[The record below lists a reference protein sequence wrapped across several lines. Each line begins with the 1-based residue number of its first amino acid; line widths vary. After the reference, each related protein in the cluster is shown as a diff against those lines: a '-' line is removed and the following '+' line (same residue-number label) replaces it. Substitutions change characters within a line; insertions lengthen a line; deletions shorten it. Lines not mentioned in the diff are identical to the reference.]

1 MNLEQ
6 LTAGMPELVKI
17 TGNAQTEIKALT
29 ADSRAKCEDGLF
41 FCIRGGRVDA
51 HDFAPQAVAGGC
63 VALVVER
70 ELAIDCP
77 QVVVTDVRAAMT
89 RIASAF
95 NGHPER
101 RMKLV
106 GVTGTKGKTT
116 TTYLFK
122 SIVESAGM
130 RCGIIGTTGCIAGQT
145 KLPSHLTTPDPIE
158 MFEILRIMADAGV
171 EVVCMEVSAHALYL
185 RKLVGVVFE
194 AAAYT
199 NLSQDHLD
207 FFGTMDN
214 YLAAKKL
221 LFSAGMARNA
231 AVNVDEETAKAV
243 CDSLD
248 CPLLTYGISGKADLF
263 ARDIEI
269 TETGVSF
276 TLNLRNLHAERVH
289 LLLTG
294 MFNVYN
300 ALAAAACAL
309 ILGVELDAIKRGLE
323 AVVSVPGRVE
333 MLPTKT
339 PYRMILDY
347 SHSPDALENI
357 LKTVREFCH
366 GRIILVFGCG
376 GDRDKGKRP
385 MMGEIAGRLAD
396 YAILTSDNPR
406 FEDPMAILAAIE
418 AGIKPTGAKYEVI
431 ENRREAIRQAMEMAV
446 SGDIVV
452 LAGKG
457 HETYQEI
464 RGVKHPFDEKVI
476 VSHTGALKFT
486 EAPKSLGVIG
496 AGVIGLELGSVWS
509 RLGTEVTLFDVARDI
524 LPSTDAVMRRTVKG
538 ELKKQGL
545 VFHMGVRVEAV
556 EKTTEGVKV
565 STVDKNGT
573 RNEYV
578 FEKLLVA
585 AGRTSLA
592 PNLAPESVGLKLDT
606 RGYVEVD
613 ACGRTNLPGVWAAGD
628 VAAGSIQLA
637 HYAHEQGVNVARSI
651 ASGRPVRYESPV
663 PAVVYIAPEVAWVG
677 ETEEAARSR
686 GIAVRTG
693 VCPFAANVRAKA
705 QAQTT
710 GFVKVVC
717 EAATDRI
724 LGVHIVGEGAADLC
738 AEAAAAMAFG
748 ATAEDLGL
756 VMHPHPSLSEA
767 LAMAALASRREATD
781 L

>member
-29 ADSRAKCEDGLF
+29 ADSRAKCESGLF

-376 GDRDKGKRP
+376 GDRDKTKRP
-385 MMGEIAGRLAD
+385 RMGKAAAD
-396 YAILTSDNPR
+396 WSDFAVITTDNPR
-406 FEDPMAILAAIE
+406 TEEPAAIIRDILP
-418 AGIKPTGAKYEVI
+418 GFDGSDTPYEVV
-431 ENRREAIRQAMEMAV
+431 EDRVEAIHWAMDHARKDDV
-446 SGDIVV
+446 IV
-452 LAGKG
+452 LCGKG
-457 HETYQEI
+457 HETYQE
-464 RGVKHPFDEKVI
+464 VNHQK
-476 VSHTGALKFT
+476 
-486 EAPKSLGVIG
+486 
-496 AGVIGLELGSVWS
+496 
-509 RLGTEVTLFDVARDI
+509 
-524 LPSTDAVMRRTVKG
+524 
-538 ELKKQGL
+538 
-545 VFHMGVRVEAV
+545 FHMDEREI
-556 EKTTEGVKV
+556 
-565 STVDKNGT
+565 
-573 RNEYV
+573 
-578 FEKLLVA
+578 VA
-585 AGRTSLA
+585 EHL
-592 PNLAPESVGLKLDT
+592 N
-606 RGYVEVD
+606 
-613 ACGRTNLPGVWAAGD
+613 
-628 VAAGSIQLA
+628 
-637 HYAHEQGVNVARSI
+637 
-651 ASGRPVRYESPV
+651 SGR
-663 PAVVYIAPEVAWVG
+663 
-677 ETEEAARSR
+677 
-686 GIAVRTG
+686 
-693 VCPFAANVRAKA
+693 
-705 QAQTT
+705 
-710 GFVKVVC
+710 
-717 EAATDRI
+717 
-724 LGVHIVGEGAADLC
+724 
-738 AEAAAAMAFG
+738 
-748 ATAEDLGL
+748 
-756 VMHPHPSLSEA
+756 
-767 LAMAALASRREATD
+767 
-781 L
+781 

>member
-1 MNLEQ
+1 MNWTKPQQRAIEARGNGL
-6 LTAGMPELVKI
+6 LVSAAAGSGKTTVM
-17 TGNAQTEIKALT
+17 
-29 ADSRAKCEDGLF
+29 
-41 FCIRGGRVDA
+41 
-51 HDFAPQAVAGGC
+51 
-63 VALVVER
+63 VER
-70 ELAIDCP
+70 ILSLALEGVPLDRMLI
-77 QVVVTDVRAAMT
+77 VTFTRAAA
-89 RIASAF
+89 ASMREKLSREL
-95 NGHPER
+95 ER
-101 RMKLV
+101 RMQADARNTVLRRQSEALRRADISTYSSFLV
-106 GVTGTKGKTT
+106 NVLRQYYYLLNIPPDFKILDRPELAKMEDEALDEVLEGAGDVPHLEALERLLIKGGKD
-116 TTYLFK
+116 K
-122 SIVESAGM
+122 SLCDAILLIYGHISIFPYPQKRLEEMLSDYASGGEIWLNALRNGFQEQLICLREDAEELKRLAPYVGGKNNCEQIAQYDMQLIEALIEAES
-130 RCGIIGTTGCIAGQT
+130 
-145 KLPSHLTTPDPIE
+145 
-158 MFEILRIMADAGV
+158 FEDMAALKPAPYMSLRIKDGLSGAFRARHDVIKSALQGIMADAGV

-476 VSHTGALKFT
+476 VSELL
-486 EAPKSLGVIG
+486 EEI
-496 AGVIGLELGSVWS
+496 AGE
-509 RLGTEVTLFDVARDI
+509 
-524 LPSTDAVMRRTVKG
+524 
-538 ELKKQGL
+538 
-545 VFHMGVRVEAV
+545 
-556 EKTTEGVKV
+556 
-565 STVDKNGT
+565 N
-573 RNEYV
+573 
-578 FEKLLVA
+578 
-585 AGRTSLA
+585 
-592 PNLAPESVGLKLDT
+592 
-606 RGYVEVD
+606 
-613 ACGRTNLPGVWAAGD
+613 
-628 VAAGSIQLA
+628 
-637 HYAHEQGVNVARSI
+637 
-651 ASGRPVRYESPV
+651 
-663 PAVVYIAPEVAWVG
+663 
-677 ETEEAARSR
+677 
-686 GIAVRTG
+686 
-693 VCPFAANVRAKA
+693 RA
-705 QAQTT
+705 
-710 GFVKVVC
+710 
-717 EAATDRI
+717 E
-724 LGVHIVGEGAADLC
+724 
-738 AEAAAAMAFG
+738 
-748 ATAEDLGL
+748 
-756 VMHPHPSLSEA
+756 
-767 LAMAALASRREATD
+767 
-781 L
+781 